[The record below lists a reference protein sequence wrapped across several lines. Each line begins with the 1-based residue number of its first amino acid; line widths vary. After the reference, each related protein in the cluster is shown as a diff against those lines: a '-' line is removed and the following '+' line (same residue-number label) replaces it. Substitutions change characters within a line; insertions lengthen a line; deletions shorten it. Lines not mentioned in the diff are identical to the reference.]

1 MFTNMGPAPS
11 GRSGHAMAAWQN
23 KVLVIGGETYTS
35 GQNPLPNVVHMLD
48 TAKIKYPSDSK
59 SGIRK
64 SSNSKANQNGVD
76 LKPPSSPPPVTLPQS
91 APVAGPVAAS
101 EGRKTV
107 TDAAAVPISS
117 GPFAQAPYSDVATHT
132 ASALSNNPPQPS
144 QPFSMANA
152 ERALSPTNS
161 ARHLPQ
167 NTANAPLPIVSS
179 TLSTSGGQQTVSTL
193 PNTSISALRNNAR
206 SPSPVQRDT
215 AGNAAFAGTMHN
227 TDAAKQAQQ
236 RETWLRAALTAAIG
250 QGYVLPDG
258 PPDAQELGFE
268 KATENR
274 QLLDALLAMRKE
286 VADIKSAAAEESRM
300 ASSRLAAAEAQRN
313 AIVQEAAFYR
323 AKASALESLSAP
335 ELSRLDKSRT
345 ADLEQRIQQL
355 GRARLDLERDLANA
369 QAEAEHHRTAA
380 EAVTERESASVER
393 ADAAEASYAKALSEY
408 ADLQRRV
415 HVSESSLQEHS
426 SKVISLESRL
436 AQLDST
442 HGDASTK
449 LMNAQTSLQHHLRT
463 LEQTHT
469 ALSAAN
475 AQASEME
482 ALWTRA
488 KADLAVEQDR
498 AHAFEAEASR
508 KAQLLDKAKADLSD
522 LEKAITVCRE
532 ENHTLRALT
541 SDQMKRILDHNDSQ
555 RSISRD
561 FESSDT
567 QALRKEAEQHQM
579 QTREAHARVDASQAE
594 LRESR
599 TQQLVLE
606 KQLATVKSELLALR
620 DRHAT
625 ALVSSS
631 RSQTLASQREH
642 NLRERSA
649 AAEAAEVRLG
659 LMKTLL
665 AENGLAADETASP
678 NLNAGGSGFVA
689 GGMKRKVAELE
700 ANLDQREASL
710 REMSDLHAE
719 ARQQAE
725 MYSNRLRL
733 SEEEIVSLNSQVEQL
748 RIAVEGGRAT
758 PGGAQAMQKEL
769 TTLQEKYASLDSQHS
784 KAVQYVK
791 G

>member
-59 SGIRK
+59 SGNRK

-91 APVAGPVAAS
+91 AQVSGPVAAS

-107 TDAAAVPISS
+107 TDAAAVPIAS
-117 GPFAQAPYSDVATHT
+117 GPFTQAPYSGVATHT
-132 ASALSNNPPQPS
+132 ASALSNNTPQQS
-144 QPFSMANA
+144 QPFSMVSA

-167 NTANAPLPIVSS
+167 NTANAPLPTVSS
-179 TLSTSGGQQTVSTL
+179 TLSTSGSQTVSTL

-206 SPSPVQRDT
+206 SPSPIQRDT
-215 AGNAAFAGTMHN
+215 SGNAAFAGSMYN
-227 TDAAKQAQQ
+227 TDTAKQANQ
-236 RETWLRAALTAAIG
+236 RETWLRAALTAAVG
-250 QGYVLPDG
+250 QGYVLPDQ

-345 ADLEQRIQQL
+345 AELEQRIQQL
-355 GRARLDLERDLANA
+355 GRARVDLERDLANA
-369 QAEAEHHRTAA
+369 QAEGEHHRTAA

-508 KAQLLDKAKADLSD
+508 KAQLLEQAKADLSD
-522 LEKAITVCRE
+522 LEKTITVCRE

-642 NLRERSA
+642 DLRERSA